1 MMTDDVGDT
10 GHRLTRRTVQA
21 QTEAPKKG
29 CSGFHGSG
37 ALPGSPRHLQGI
49 PFWVIFGG

>member
-29 CSGFHGSG
+29 RSGFHFWEYRGCSQ
-37 ALPGSPRHLQGI
+37 AVPPG
-49 PFWVIFGG
+49 